1 MREPREKIILLHIQE
16 DIHDIL
22 LFTHDLDFIKFK
34 GDNLVK
40 KAVSMSLLNIG
51 ELAKELPAQIT
62 SRYPAVPWKNIIGLR
77 NRTAHGYHS
86 LDAAIIWEIALHD
99 IPILGQV
106 VDDALLQL

>member
-22 LFTHDLDFIKFK
+22 LFTHDLDFMKFK

-77 NRTAHGYHS
+77 NRNAHGYHS